1 MGALWFAACLAG
13 IYAAMGYD
21 YKPGGLG
28 AARSGWPEGTTL
40 EKRAG
45 KPALLFF
52 MHPRCGCTEASV
64 RQLAKVTASRDA
76 EVLVSCYVPADAA
89 DRGAWAEGPTLRALR
104 QIPKAR
110 IRFDPDG
117 AEARRFGAETSGTV
131 LVYDPAGNEIFRGGI
146 TDRRGGEADNP
157 GIRRLASVLTA
168 GRRAAGASTPVY
180 GCPVAEPRGGDGD
193 DRQSS
198 I

>member
-1 MGALWFAACLAG
+1 MGVLWFAACLAG

-28 AARSGWPEGTTL
+28 DARSGWPEGTTL

-45 KPALLFF
+45 RPALLFF

-64 RQLAKVTASRDA
+64 RQLAKVAASRDA
-76 EVLVSCYVPADAA
+76 EVLVSCYVPAEAP
-89 DRGAWAEGPTLRALR
+89 DRRAWAEGPTLRALR

-131 LVYDPAGNEIFRGGI
+131 LVYDPAGREIFRGGI

-157 GIRRLASVLTA
+157 GIQRLARVLTA
-168 GRRAAGASTPVY
+168 GRRAAGAPTPVY
-180 GCPVAEPRGGDGD
+180 GCPLTAPRGGDGD
-193 DRQSS
+193 DRQTS